1 MSYVNG
7 THKAGMAEA
16 LRHAQGVIHR
26 DVQTGMVIAAGERQ
40 DRARATQVHAPPE
53 AEEWNPEHDDQEAGG
68 GHRRR
73 RDGEAE
79 DGAPGTLVDLAA

>member
-26 DVQTGMVIAAGERQ
+26 DIQTGMIIAAAERQ
-40 DRARATQVHAPPE
+40 DRAKAEKLPE
-53 AEEWNPEHDDQEAGG
+53 AKEAELWNPEREPDGHPQGRDDRPEP
-68 GHRRR
+68 
-73 RDGEAE
+73 DEGEP
-79 DGAPGTLVDLAA
+79 GALIDLAA